1 MRFGAKVQGLVRG
14 PCAHSLSRA
23 SLGTGLDY
31 GLGDPRTDQEQKPEM
46 GEVGPGYSQP
56 PKLELSPSVH
66 LILTAAFYLL
76 RASTLTIPYA
86 WNAVPPRCMNF
97 GFSQNSGLPREA
109 YPDHR
114 GSTRATPCD
123 AHRARPAASHRR
135 PPSCP
140 AEHSAI
146 SPVSPGAGPGLWAG
160 GGAAL
165 HVLKMGPCVHSR
177 RSVRIWQMLLV
188 PHTHRLSNSW
198 SP

>member
-14 PCAHSLSRA
+14 PCAHSLSRT

-123 AHRARPAASHRR
+123 AHRARLYRL
-135 PPSCP
+135 
-140 AEHSAI
+140 
-146 SPVSPGAGPGLWAG
+146 SPQGQGLACG
-160 GGAAL
+160 LAVAL
-165 HVLKMGPCVHSR
+165 HSMYLKWG
-177 RSVRIWQMLLV
+177 LV
-188 PHTHRLSNSW
+188 YTVGAQ
-198 SP
+198 